1 MYDEKICRYTLNRIF
16 GYRPKI
22 AHALVDSIGS
32 ASEVFRIGST
42 KLKEMLPY
50 TKDICLLSDREY
62 EKSYIELKRLEA
74 AGIRFICNDDAFF
87 PALLK
92 ECEDHPMGLYVR
104 SESPFREI
112 FTECTNIAVIG
123 TRDISPYGREWCER
137 IVSSLPGTSPETA
150 VISGLAIGT
159 DITAHRTALKKGVR
173 TIAVIPTGIDGIYP
187 YRHLSEAE
195 RIASSPGCAIVTDY
209 PPQTKALKINF
220 LRRNRIIAGL
230 CRATILVESKVK
242 GGGMTTARLAFS
254 YSRDVYALP
263 GRADDIR
270 SQGCNLL
277 IKEKIA
283 EPIFSEQALLESL
296 SLQKA
301 IESDRNDAY
310 GKDTFTKMYSG
321 TLDSSSIDILSRIV
335 LAIKSRRGITIEE
348 TAQTLGISYRQTS
361 ELVCLLECDGI
372 ISTDLM
378 QRCFIKLQ

>member
-42 KLKEMLPY
+42 RLKEMLPY
-50 TKDICLLSDREY
+50 TKDICLLSDSEY
-62 EKSYIELKRLEA
+62 EKSHIELKRLEA

-123 TRDISPYGREWCER
+123 TRD
-137 IVSSLPGTSPETA
+137 
-150 VISGLAIGT
+150 
-159 DITAHRTALKKGVR
+159 
-173 TIAVIPTGIDGIYP
+173 VIPTGIDGIYP

-195 RIASSPGCAIVTDY
+195 RIASSPGCAIITDY

-335 LAIKSRRGITIEE
+335 LAIKNRRGITIEE
-348 TAQTLGISYRQTS
+348 TAQRLGISYRQTS